1 MEWRLNII
9 KADNGFILE
18 APRDEG
24 TEEVERIV
32 IDRQVIEETYEAGEA
47 DRYETDDSGKIAMA
61 RMLEAVA
68 EYFGMIHQKYDKNNL
83 NIKFNLRGS
92 KVYDEE
98 EDKA

>member
-18 APRDEG
+18 APRDES
-24 TEEVERIV
+24 TDEVERIE
-32 IDRQVIEETYEAGEA
+32 IDRQVIEETYETGEA
-47 DRYETDDSGKIAMA
+47 DRYETDDTEKIAMA
-61 RMLEAVA
+61 RMLETVA
-68 EYFGMIHQKYDKNNL
+68 EHFGMIYQKYDKNNL

-92 KVYDEE
+92 KVYEE